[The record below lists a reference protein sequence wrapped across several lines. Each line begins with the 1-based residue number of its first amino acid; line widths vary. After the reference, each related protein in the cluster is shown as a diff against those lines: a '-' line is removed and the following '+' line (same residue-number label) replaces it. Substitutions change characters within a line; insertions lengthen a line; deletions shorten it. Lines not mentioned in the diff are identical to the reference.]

1 MENLKVLSNKLEEFV
16 PSDIL
21 SFEESDDNLETNLLE
36 YISWGRSDL
45 GTLFSNASVD
55 HDITPITFQGS
66 RKIIQFSSNV
76 YHSCCITSTGD
87 MYTCGSN
94 EEGTNIMSNS
104 RIINSVELKKFFFNY

>member
-66 RKIIQFSSNV
+66 RKIIQFSSKGKNL
-76 YHSCCITSTGD
+76 HAKQRKF
-87 MYTCGSN
+87 YTPN
-94 EEGTNIMSNS
+94 FKK
-104 RIINSVELKKFFFNY
+104 INKFTK